1 MMPQKIKSAVRF
13 AFKCLRGMTTAA
25 IFCIAA
31 PMYVMCS
38 PIWIVGAAYNWANDQ
53 HDRPFKSHFYW
64 LAFKSEHERERWLES
79 GKEW

>member
-1 MMPQKIKSAVRF
+1 
-13 AFKCLRGMTTAA
+13 
-25 IFCIAA
+25 
-31 PMYVMCS
+31 MCS